1 MTLDISLQPR
11 AQNKL
16 SCYNLRMMIKKEFFK
31 GVLGFTEGDEEL
43 LAAKA
48 EESVYYWWWMFMRIH
63 PVLWYARTKG
73 IKPIDPKT
81 FEIYNLVGDLSHDSF
96 YKWWNE
102 TGRKVFAETDK
113 IPEVTVIDLLR
124 IEEHKFKREGSL
136 YLDIPLN
143 ISRRKIMKEV
153 RKKLDAVHE
162 GQSLNVTEHSTA
174 KLKLFTKK
182 YRLKTLENEYW
193 VLLYK
198 MLHSKIRMWQ
208 IGDRLQLA
216 PRLKVRG
223 HLKDDFFGSKFNQ
236 LNSLTS
242 RYYFKAKNISNNLMA
257 KEFPNYQKRELIDEL
272 KPFGDEH
279 QADYLKSTKLEAD
292 RRLDIKKRKT
302 AQEKL
307 DERNAVHSEFH
318 QWLISNFANTIKW
331 EVIRRN
337 NIENSYKNFSTKV
350 HRKLPNFI
358 TGLDDQLV

>member
-1 MTLDISLQPR
+1 MET
-11 AQNKL
+11 
-16 SCYNLRMMIKKEFFK
+16 KKEFFK

-43 LAAKA
+43 LARKA

-63 PVLWYARTKG
+63 PVFWYARTKG
-73 IKPIDPKT
+73 IDPLDPKT
-81 FEIYNLVGDLSHDSF
+81 CEIYKLAGDLSHHNF
-96 YKWWNE
+96 YQWWNE
-102 TGRKVFAETDK
+102 TGRKVFAETNK

-124 IEEHKFKREGSL
+124 IEEHPFKKAGHL

-153 RKKLDAVHE
+153 RKKLDAVHD
-162 GQSLNVTEHSTA
+162 GQSLNVTSHSTA
-174 KLKLFTKK
+174 KLRLFTKK

-198 MLHSKIRMWQ
+198 MIYSKIRMWQ

-223 HLKDDFFGSKFNQ
+223 RLKDDVFGPKYNQ
-236 LNSLTS
+236 LNSLAS
-242 RYYFKAKNISNNLMA
+242 RYYFKAKNMSDNLMF
-257 KEFPNYQKRELIDEL
+257 KEFPNYKKSDLIEEFQ
-272 KPFGDEH
+272 PFEEDH
-279 QADYLKSTKLEAD
+279 QDDYLKSTQLEAYK
-292 RRLDIKKRKT
+292 RQDIKKKKT

-307 DERNAVHSEFH
+307 EERNVVHSEFH
-318 QWLISNFANTIKW
+318 QWLVENFANSIKW

-358 TGLDDQLV
+358 TGLDDQLF